1 MLELLGFIAIGI
13 VSLITLYIALRCP
26 EISTIL
32 LVGLLIRIFVILIGH
47 FIITLPDSTADASGF
62 EAMAWELSQKGF
74 FNVLGNFTGPHPKF
88 ISWLIAIP
96 YSLFGRS
103 ILMAQS
109 LSLFFGM
116 GSIFLGWLLAKK
128 IWDNYIAKKVGWTI
142 ALFPSLVLYSALILR
157 EAYIVFFIIVALYG
171 VVSWL
176 KTENIKS
183 FIIAMIGFIGA
194 IYFHGAMIVGAI
206 IFLLILGKTSFKN
219 FLKSFLKFRIKLNI
233 LVFFIVFITISLLYL
248 SNKIYVPYLGNF
260 KDSTDIVNLQAKTK
274 NATRGT
280 ASWPEWTKI
289 NSPIE
294 LVYKAPVRSL
304 YLVFAP
310 FPWDV
315 SHSRHLIGM
324 FDAFLYMYLS
334 FLILMNIKVI
344 WKDPVLKTIL
354 IILLSYLFV
363 FGIGVGNF
371 GTGIRHRSKFVVMF
385 ILLAGPLLRKIK
397 IFKNRQ
403 KS

>member
-1 MLELLGFIAIGI
+1 MLELLGFISISI
-13 VSLITLYIALRCP
+13 VSLITLLMALRWP
-26 EISTIL
+26 ETSTIL
-32 LVGLLIRIFVILIGH
+32 LVGLSIRIFVILIGH
-47 FIITLPDSTADASGF
+47 FIITLPDSTADAAGF

-74 FNVLGNFTGPHPKF
+74 FNVLGNFTGPNPKF
-88 ISWLIAIP
+88 ISWLIAVP

-109 LSLFFGM
+109 LSLLFGM
-116 GSIFLGWLLAKK
+116 GSIFLGWLLAKN

-157 EAYIVFFIIVALYG
+157 EAYIIFFITVALYG

-194 IYFHGAMIVGAI
+194 IYFHGAMLVGAI
-206 IFLLILGKTSFKN
+206 IFLLILGKTSFKY
-219 FLKSFLKFRIKLNI
+219 FLKSFFKLRIKLNI
-233 LVFFIVFITISLLYL
+233 LVIFILFITISLLYL

-260 KDSTDIVNLQAKTK
+260 KNSIDIVNLQEKTK

-334 FLILMNIKVI
+334 FLILKNIKVI
-344 WKDPVLKTIL
+344 WKDPVLKIIL

-397 IFKNRQ
+397 IFKNR
-403 KS
+403 

>member
-88 ISWLIAIP
+88 ISWLIAVP

-109 LSLFFGM
+109 LSLLFGM

-183 FIIAMIGFIGA
+183 FIIAMIGFIGS

-206 IFLLILGKTSFKN
+206 IFLLILGKTSFKKI
-219 FLKSFLKFRIKLNI
+219 LKSFLKFRIKLNI
-233 LVFFIVFITISLLYL
+233 LVIFIVFITISLLYL
-248 SNKIYVPYLGNF
+248 SNKINVPYLGNF
-260 KDSTDIVNLQAKTK
+260 KNSTDIVNLQAKTK

-397 IFKNRQ
+397 FFKNQ
-403 KS
+403 